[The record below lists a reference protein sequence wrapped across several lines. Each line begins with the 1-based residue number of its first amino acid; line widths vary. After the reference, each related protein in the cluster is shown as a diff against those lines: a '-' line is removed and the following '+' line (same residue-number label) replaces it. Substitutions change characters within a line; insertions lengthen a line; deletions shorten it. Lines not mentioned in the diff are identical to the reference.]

1 MPIARPAGVCRGVRY
16 ALGVFTGLVQAV
28 GRVAGAEPSASG
40 ARLVIDPAGW
50 AHAPAL
56 GDSISIDGCCLT
68 LAAITPAGDWC
79 FDAVAQTL
87 SVTTLGS
94 LRAGS
99 RVNLEHA
106 CRADTLLGGH
116 IVQGHVDGV
125 AEVILA
131 RRDPAD
137 WRVRFRPPPE
147 LMECMSPKGSVA
159 VSGVSLTLAAV
170 GDDWFEVALIPTTL
184 EKTNLDE
191 LGEGSRC
198 NIETDIIART
208 VVQWLR
214 RQRGSA

>member
-1 MPIARPAGVCRGVRY
+1 M
-16 ALGVFTGLVQAV
+16 FTGLIQAV
-28 GRVAGAEPSASG
+28 ARVAKINPSPTG
-40 ARLVIDPAGW
+40 ARLEIDPAGW
-50 AHAPAL
+50 AHAPAI
-56 GDSISIDGCCLT
+56 GDSISLDGCCLT
-68 LAAITPAGDWC
+68 LAAITPGGWC

-87 SVTTLGS
+87 AVTTLGT
-94 LRAGS
+94 LRPGS

-125 AEVILA
+125 ADVIRA
-131 RRDPAD
+131 QRDPAD
-137 WRVRFRPPPE
+137 WRVRFRPPGE
-147 LMECMSPKGSVA
+147 LMECMAPKGSVA
-159 VSGVSLTLAAV
+159 VSGVSLTIAGV

-184 EKTNLDE
+184 EKTTLGE
-191 LGEGSRC
+191 LREGSRC